1 MKISK
6 IFSIMAISVIAFC
19 GQSFATNTDITT
31 VKPCVYIAKVTE
43 NTKQIKTNSIVNRIS
58 SYHKQIG
65 LDSKETKK
73 KFKKILKS
81 PARFYQASPV
91 LFYEDIFD
99 NNYSISKDSPYAI
112 ICTDPHTG
120 NFGIMPD
127 ENGKVVWGPN
137 DFDLSGKGKVEW
149 DLMRLGASI
158 KLASERDD
166 IDQDAV
172 KPAISALIR
181 GYKTEAERISK
192 NGNNRSCTLT
202 DKEVT
207 NFIKKDM
214 DKSEVITEE
223 ELLKDK
229 FEKQNGKISYKF
241 NKKTLKLNPKQESKI
256 KKIMLDL
263 GKKKNIGLEPV
274 AFCEKLGSGG
284 STYGLK
290 RYRVLSYIPK
300 EKKYVEI
307 EIKQILPS
315 VLDKNLI
322 KKAGNLKLANA
333 KTIVKSIKEVGGTPY
348 DRFSESCMLDGISF
362 MIRERY
368 MLEADDT
375 DDFKTSDD
383 LKNFA
388 YSAGIALARTH
399 CRSKAKGLEITNW
412 LNKETKIVDNLYD
425 FSVKYA
431 GITKKYYKELN
442 KVYKG
447 EN

>member
-31 VKPCVYIAKVTE
+31 VKPCVYIAKVTDK
-43 NTKQIKTNSIVNRIS
+43 TKVTSQNIVNRIS
-58 SYHKQIG
+58 EYHKNIG
-65 LDSKETKK
+65 LDSKQTKK

-91 LFYEDIFD
+91 LFYEDLFD
-99 NNYSISKDSPYAI
+99 NNYKISENSPYSI
-112 ICTDPHTG
+112 ICADPHTG

-127 ENGKVVWGPN
+127 KNGNVVWGPN

-158 KLASERDD
+158 KLASKRDN
-166 IDQDAV
+166 IDKDAV
-172 KPAISALIR
+172 KPAITALIR
-181 GYKTEAERISK
+181 GYKTEAEKISK
-192 NGNNRSCTLT
+192 NGNKNSCTLT

-207 NFIKKDM
+207 NFIKKEM
-214 DKSEVITEE
+214 DDAETITEKE
-223 ELLKDK
+223 FTKKK
-229 FEKQNGKISYKF
+229 FEKQNGKLSYKF
-241 NKKTLKLNPKQESKI
+241 NKKTIKLTQKQENRIRKI
-256 KKIMLDL
+256 IVDL
-263 GKKKNIGLEPV
+263 GKKKNIELEPI

-290 RYRVLSYIPK
+290 RYRVYSYIPK

-315 VLDKNLI
+315 VLDKDMI
-322 KKAGNLKLANA
+322 KKSGYLKLANA
-333 KTIVKSIKEVGGTPY
+333 KNIVKSIKEVGGVPY
-348 DRFSESCMLDGISF
+348 DRFSESCKLDGFNF
-362 MIRERY
+362 MTRERY
-368 MLEADDT
+368 MLDADDT

-399 CRSKAKGLEITNW
+399 CRTKEKGAEITNW
-412 LNKETKIVDNLYD
+412 LNTEKNIVDNLYD

-431 GITKKYYKELN
+431 DITNKYYKELK
-442 KVYKG
+442 KVYRDK
-447 EN
+447 E

>member
-1 MKISK
+1 MKINK
-6 IFSIMAISVIAFC
+6 ILPVIAFSLLTFC
-19 GQSFATNTDITT
+19 NQSFANNTVMINQ
-31 VKPCVYIAKVTE
+31 PCICIAKATE
-43 NTKQIKTNSIVNRIS
+43 NTKEIKTNDIVNRIS

-65 LDSKETKK
+65 LDSKQTKK

-99 NNYSISKDSPYAI
+99 NNYKISENSPYAI

-127 ENGKVVWGPN
+127 GKGNVVWGPD

-166 IDQDAV
+166 LDQESV

-192 NGNNRSCTLT
+192 NGNNQPCTLT
-202 DKEVT
+202 DREVT
-207 NFIKKDM
+207 NFIKKEM
-214 DKSEVITEE
+214 DNSEVITEE
-223 ELLKDK
+223 ELIKDK
-229 FEKQNGKISYKF
+229 FEKQNGKLSYKF
-241 NKKTLKLNPKQESKI
+241 NKKTLKLNPKQENKI
-256 KKIMLDL
+256 KKIILDL
-263 GKKKNIGLEPV
+263 GKKKNIELQPI
-274 AFCEKLGSGG
+274 AFCERTGSGG

-290 RYRVLSYIPK
+290 RYRVLSYMPK
-300 EKKYVEI
+300 EKKHVEI

-315 VLDKNLI
+315 ILDKNMI

-333 KTIVKSIKEVGGTPY
+333 KNIAKSIKEVGGTPY
-348 DRFSESCMLDGISF
+348 DRFSESCNLDGLSF
-362 MIRERY
+362 MTRERY
-368 MLEADDT
+368 MLEAGDT

-399 CRSKAKGLEITNW
+399 CRTKAKGLEITNW

-431 GITKKYYKELN
+431 GITKKYYKELKKN
-442 KVYKG
+442 YKD
-447 EN
+447 

>member
-1 MKISK
+1 MKINK
-6 IFSIMAISVIAFC
+6 ILPVIAFSLLTFC
-19 GQSFATNTDITT
+19 NQSFANNTVMINH
-31 VKPCVYIAKVTE
+31 PCICIAKATE
-43 NTKQIKTNSIVNRIS
+43 KTKEIKTNDIVNRIS

-65 LDSKETKK
+65 LDSKQTKK

-99 NNYSISKDSPYAI
+99 NNYKISENSPYAI

-127 ENGKVVWGPN
+127 GKGNVVWGPD

-166 IDQDAV
+166 LDQESV
-172 KPAISALIR
+172 KSAISALIR

-192 NGNNRSCTLT
+192 NGNNQPCTLT
-202 DKEVT
+202 DREVT
-207 NFIKKDM
+207 NFIKKEM
-214 DKSEVITEE
+214 DNSEVITEE
-223 ELLKDK
+223 ELIKDK
-229 FEKQNGKISYKF
+229 FEKQNGKLSYKF
-241 NKKTLKLNPKQESKI
+241 NKKTLKLSPKQENKI
-256 KKIMLDL
+256 KKIILDL
-263 GKKKNIGLEPV
+263 GKKKNIELQPI
-274 AFCEKLGSGG
+274 AFCERTGSGG

-290 RYRVLSYIPK
+290 RYRVLSYMPK
-300 EKKYVEI
+300 EKKHVEI

-315 VLDKNLI
+315 VLDKNMI

-333 KTIVKSIKEVGGTPY
+333 KNIAKSIKEVGGTPY
-348 DRFSESCMLDGISF
+348 DRFSESCNLDGLSF
-362 MIRERY
+362 MTRERY
-368 MLEADDT
+368 MLEAGDT

-399 CRSKAKGLEITNW
+399 CRTKAKGLEITNW

-431 GITKKYYKELN
+431 GITKKYYKELKKN
-442 KVYKG
+442 YKD
-447 EN
+447 EE